1 MDTDWGTEMVQARTS
16 STSAWGIWFSAD
28 VFENLEQSMGEVPET
43 ARILEDLAGWAGSWH
58 WSQYSIQQLGQPYRM
73 IQLAA
78 ELIAEK
84 NGLEEHDAMRIV
96 VESLASYEEGP
107 ARIASASPFVRCV
120 IDVCGTFDRKEIEA
134 LRARGF
140 GDQEIS
146 EIAGAVALTLFISLI
161 TSSPEHEQ
169 PRVRAM
175 AFAG

>member
-1 MDTDWGTEMVQARTS
+1 
-16 STSAWGIWFSAD
+16 
-28 VFENLEQSMGEVPET
+28 
-43 ARILEDLAGWAGSWH
+43 
-58 WSQYSIQQLGQPYRM
+58 M

-120 IDVCGTFDRKEIEA
+120 IDVCGTFDRNEIEA

-161 TSSPEHEQ
+161 TSTPEHDQ

>member
-1 MDTDWGTEMVQARTS
+1 MVQAHTQPE
-16 STSAWGIWFSAD
+16 SALGAWFNQGIMD
-28 VFENLEQSMGEVPET
+28 NLEQGINEVPET
-43 ARILEDLAGWAGSWH
+43 AQILQELAVWSGSWS
-58 WSQYSIQQLGQPYRM
+58 WSQYSISQLGQAYRM

-78 ELIAEK
+78 ELFAEK
-84 NGLEEHDAMRIV
+84 NGNDPEEAMRV
-96 VESLASYEEGP
+96 VVNALAEYESGS
-107 ARIASASPFVRCV
+107 IALPSTSSFVRCV
-120 IDVCGTFDRKEIEA
+120 IDVCGTFDRKEIAA

-161 TSSPEHEQ
+161 TSAPEHDH